1 MAYKG
6 MSIRKAIRLINSDRM
21 FLPAIQRKY
30 VWDENRIIKLFDSI
44 MLDYPIGTFLFWE
57 VNKNMA
63 NNMNYSFYKFINNYH
78 ERDNFVNPI
87 VATPIE
93 MEFDT
98 FFSVLDGQQRLTS
111 LYIALQG
118 SLSLKKYKAWAI
130 NDDAYI
136 KKELYF
142 NIEKEPINNNEEECE
157 DDENANSL
165 TYEFKFLTEDETNKE
180 NKWFKVK
187 DILKYDNFEDLIV
200 FLQKGNYPVT
210 AFKNLSKLYNV
221 LTRDD
226 NSSPINYFEIPTEC
240 TMNDVLK
247 VFVRVNSGGIILS
260 KTDLLFSTIVS
271 YWDKGREKVEEL
283 IKEINNQGQ
292 KFKFTNDFIM
302 RTCLCVMDFPIAL
315 KPETFTKA
323 NVEQIKSNWLNIA
336 KSIRD
341 TVKVIVDFG
350 FCHENLISYN
360 AVIPIIYYIYKN
372 GKLDDETKAELKKY
386 LIISETKQ
394 IFGVASNQ
402 AISSV
407 RNEISKALLNKEK
420 FNMKILANLSLVGD
434 RNFLI
439 NEEYLEG
446 LFKYDKGAYTF
457 MILTLLYPNIIVNGT
472 YKFHQDHMHP
482 FAGFKDSKLKAMNID
497 DNTIFRWKKD
507 RNKLANLQLLQS
519 DENESKNRSPLIEW
533 LQTHQNEVKYLPEN
547 ISYELKNFD
556 EFFKERKKLLKDKLK
571 EIFGITKN

>member
-1 MAYKG
+1 MAYKV
-6 MSIRKAIRLINSDRM
+6 MSIRKVIRLINSDRM

-44 MLDYPIGTFLFWE
+44 MLGYPIGTFLFWE
-57 VNKNMA
+57 VNKNTA
-63 NNMNYSFYKFINNYH
+63 KNMNYSFYKFINNYH
-78 ERDNFVNPI
+78 ERDNFVNPL
-87 VATPIE
+87 VAMPIE
-93 MEFDT
+93 MEHDT

-118 SLSLKKYKAWAI
+118 SLSLKKYKAWTT

-142 NIEKEPINNNEEECE
+142 NIEKEPVYNDEEEIE
-157 DDENANSL
+157 EDENANSL
-165 TYEFKFLTEDETNKE
+165 TYEFKFLTEDEALKD
-180 NKWFKVK
+180 KRWFKVK
-187 DILKYDNFEDLIV
+187 NILKYETLTDLVV
-200 FLQKGNYPVT
+200 FLKNGNYPIV
-210 AFKNLSKLYNV
+210 AYSNLSKLFDV
-221 LTRDD
+221 LTKDD
-226 NSSPINYFEIPTEC
+226 NSSPINYFDIPTEC
-240 TMNDVLK
+240 SMNDVLK

-292 KFKFTNDFIM
+292 KFKFSNDFIM
-302 RTCLCVMDFPIAL
+302 RACLCVLDFPISL

-323 NVEQIKSNWLNIA
+323 NVEKIKTNWTNIS
-336 KSIRD
+336 KSIKA
-341 TVKVIVDFG
+341 TVKLIVDFG
-350 FCHENLISYN
+350 FCHENLVSYN
-360 AVIPIIYYIYKN
+360 AVIPIIYYLYKN
-372 GKLDDETKAELKKY
+372 GKIDDGTKEELKKY
-386 LIISETKQ
+386 LIIAETKQ

-407 RNEISKALLNKEK
+407 RNEMNKAIQKKEK
-420 FNMKILANLSLVGD
+420 FKMEILSEVSLVGD

-439 NEEYLEG
+439 NDEYLET
-446 LFKYDKGAYTF
+446 LFKYDKGPYTF

-482 FAGFKDSKLKAMNID
+482 FTGFADNKLKAINID
-497 DNTIFRWKKD
+497 EDTIRRWKKD

-519 DENESKNRSPLIEW
+519 DENESKNRSPLIDW
-533 LQTHQNEVKYLPEN
+533 LQTHQSEVKYLPEN

-556 EFFKERKKLLKDKLK
+556 EFYKERKKLLKNKLK
-571 EIFGITKN
+571 EIFGISKN

>member
-6 MSIRKAIRLINSDRM
+6 MSIRKVIRLINSDKM

-44 MLDYPIGTFLFWE
+44 MLGYPIGTFLFWE
-57 VNKNMA
+57 INKNTA

-78 ERDNFVNPI
+78 ERDNFVNPL
-87 VATPIE
+87 VAMPIE
-93 MEFDT
+93 MEYDT

-118 SLSLKKYKAWAI
+118 SLSLKKYKAWAT

-142 NIEKEPINNNEEECE
+142 NIEKEPIYNDEEEIE
-157 DDENANSL
+157 EDENANSL
-165 TYEFKFLTEDETNKE
+165 TYEFKFLTEDEALKD
-180 NKWFKVK
+180 KRWFKVK
-187 DILKYDNFEDLIV
+187 NILKYETLTDLVV
-200 FLQKGNYPVT
+200 FLKNGNYPIV
-210 AFKNLSKLYNV
+210 AYSNLSKLFDV
-221 LTRDD
+221 LTKDD
-226 NSSPINYFEIPTEC
+226 NSSPINYFDIPTEC
-240 TMNDVLK
+240 SMNDVLK

-292 KFKFTNDFIM
+292 KFKFSNDFIM
-302 RTCLCVMDFPIAL
+302 RTCLCVLDFPISL

-323 NVEQIKSNWLNIA
+323 NVEKIKTNWTNIS
-336 KSIRD
+336 KSIKD
-341 TVKVIVDFG
+341 TVKLIVDFG
-350 FCHENLISYN
+350 FCHENLVSYN
-360 AVIPIIYYIYKN
+360 AVIPIIYYLYKN
-372 GKLDDETKAELKKY
+372 GKIDDDTKEELKKY
-386 LIISETKQ
+386 LIIAETKQ

-407 RNEISKALLNKEK
+407 RNEMNKAIQKKEK
-420 FNMKILANLSLVGD
+420 FKMEILSEVSLAVD

-439 NEEYLEG
+439 NDEYLET
-446 LFKYDKGAYTF
+446 LFKYDKGPYTF

-482 FAGFKDSKLKAMNID
+482 FTGFADNKLKAINID
-497 DNTIFRWKKD
+497 EDTIRRWKKD

-519 DENESKNRSPLIEW
+519 DENESKNRSPLIDW
-533 LQTHQNEVKYLPEN
+533 LQTHQSEVKYLPEN

-556 EFFKERKKLLKDKLK
+556 EFYKERKKLLKNKLK
-571 EIFGITKN
+571 EIFGISKN

>member
-6 MSIRKAIRLINSDRM
+6 MSIRKVIRLINSDRM

-44 MLDYPIGTFLFWE
+44 MLGYPIGTFLFWE
-57 VNKNMA
+57 VNKNTA

-78 ERDNFVNPI
+78 ERDNFVNPL
-87 VATPIE
+87 VAMPIE
-93 MEFDT
+93 MEHDT

-118 SLSLKKYKAWAI
+118 SLSLKKYKAWAT

-142 NIEKEPINNNEEECE
+142 NIEKEPIYNDEEEIE
-157 DDENANSL
+157 EDENANSL
-165 TYEFKFLTEDETNKE
+165 TYEFKFLTEDEALKD
-180 NKWFKVK
+180 KRWFKVK
-187 DILKYDNFEDLIV
+187 NILKYETWPDLKI
-200 FLQKGNYPVT
+200 FLKNGNYPIV
-210 AFKNLSKLYNV
+210 AYSNLSKLFDV
-221 LTRDD
+221 LKKDD
-226 NSSPINYFEIPTEC
+226 NSSPINYFDIPTEYS
-240 TMNDVLK
+240 MNDVLK
-247 VFVRVNSGGIILS
+247 LFVRVNSGGIILS

-292 KFKFTNDFIM
+292 KFKFSNDFIM
-302 RTCLCVMDFPIAL
+302 RACLCALDFPISL
-315 KPETFTKA
+315 KPETFAKA
-323 NVEQIKSNWLNIA
+323 NVEKIKTNWTNIS
-336 KSIRD
+336 KSIKD
-341 TVKVIVDFG
+341 TVKLIVDFG
-350 FCHENLISYN
+350 FCHENLVSYN
-360 AVIPIIYYIYKN
+360 AVIPIIYYLYKN
-372 GKLDDETKAELKKY
+372 GKIDDDTKEELKKY
-386 LIISETKQ
+386 LIIAETKQ

-407 RNEISKALLNKEK
+407 RNEMNKAIQKKEK
-420 FNMKILANLSLVGD
+420 FKMEILSEVSLVGD

-439 NEEYLEG
+439 NDEYLET
-446 LFKYDKGAYTF
+446 LFKYDKGPYTF

-482 FAGFKDSKLKAMNID
+482 FTGFADNKLKAINID
-497 DNTIFRWKKD
+497 EDTIRRWKKD

-519 DENESKNRSPLIEW
+519 DENESKNRSPLIDW
-533 LQTHQNEVKYLPEN
+533 LQTHQSEVKYLPEN

-556 EFFKERKKLLKDKLK
+556 EFYKERKKLLKNKLK
-571 EIFGITKN
+571 EIFGISKN

>member
-6 MSIRKAIRLINSDRM
+6 MSIRKVIQLINSNRM

-44 MLDYPIGTFLFWE
+44 MLGYPIGTFLFWE
-57 VNKNMA
+57 VNKNTA
-63 NNMNYSFYKFINNYH
+63 NNMNYSFYKFIDNYH
-78 ERDNFVNPI
+78 ERDNFVNTL
-87 VATPIE
+87 VAMPIE
-93 MEFDT
+93 MEYDT

-118 SLSLKKYKAWAI
+118 SLSLKKYKAWAT

-142 NIEKEPINNNEEECE
+142 NIEKEPIYNDEEEIE
-157 DDENANSL
+157 EDENANSL
-165 TYEFKFLTEDETNKE
+165 TYEFKFLTEDEALKD
-180 NKWFKVK
+180 KRWFKVK
-187 DILKYDNFEDLIV
+187 NIINYKTSPDIKNFLKN
-200 FLQKGNYPVT
+200 GNYPIV
-210 AFKNLSKLYNV
+210 AYSNLKKLIKV
-221 LTRDD
+221 LTQDG
-226 NSSPINYFEIPTEC
+226 NSSPINYFDIPTEYS
-240 TMNDVLK
+240 MNDVLK

-292 KFKFTNDFIM
+292 KFKFSNDFIM
-302 RTCLCVMDFPIAL
+302 RTCLCVLDFPISL

-323 NVEQIKSNWLNIA
+323 NVEKIKTNWTNIS
-336 KSIRD
+336 KSIKA
-341 TVKVIVDFG
+341 TVKLIVDFG
-350 FCHENLISYN
+350 FCHENLVSYN
-360 AVIPIIYYIYKN
+360 AVIPIIYYLYKN
-372 GKLDDETKAELKKY
+372 GKIDDDTKEELKKY
-386 LIISETKQ
+386 LIIAETKQ

-407 RNEISKALLNKEK
+407 RNEMNKVIQKKEK
-420 FNMKILANLSLVGD
+420 FKMEILSEVSLVGD

-439 NEEYLEG
+439 NDEYLET
-446 LFKYDKGAYTF
+446 LFKYDKGPYTF

-482 FAGFKDSKLKAMNID
+482 FTGFADNKLKAINID
-497 DNTIFRWKKD
+497 EDTIRRWKKD

-519 DENESKNRSPLIEW
+519 DENESKNRSPLIDW
-533 LQTHQNEVKYLPEN
+533 LQTHQSEVKYLPEN

-556 EFFKERKKLLKDKLK
+556 EFYKERKKLLKNKLK
-571 EIFGITKN
+571 EIFGISKN

>member
-6 MSIRKAIRLINSDRM
+6 MSIRKVIRLINSDRM

-44 MLDYPIGTFLFWE
+44 MLGYPIGTFLFWE
-57 VNKNMA
+57 VNKNTA

-78 ERDNFVNPI
+78 ERDNFVNPL
-87 VATPIE
+87 VAMPIE
-93 MEFDT
+93 MEHDT

-118 SLSLKKYKAWAI
+118 SLSLKKYKAWAT

-142 NIEKEPINNNEEECE
+142 NIEKEPIYNDEEEVE
-157 DDENANSL
+157 EDENANSL
-165 TYEFKFLTEDETNKE
+165 TYEFKFLTEDEALKD
-180 NKWFKVK
+180 KRWFKVK
-187 DILKYDNFEDLIV
+187 NILKYETLTDLVV
-200 FLQKGNYPVT
+200 FLKNGNYPIV
-210 AFKNLSKLYNV
+210 AYSNLSKLFDV
-221 LTRDD
+221 LTKDD
-226 NSSPINYFEIPTEC
+226 NSSPINYFDIPTEC
-240 TMNDVLK
+240 NMNDVLK

-292 KFKFTNDFIM
+292 KFKFSNDFIM
-302 RTCLCVMDFPIAL
+302 RTCLCVLDFPISL

-323 NVEQIKSNWLNIA
+323 NVEQIKTNWTNIA
-336 KSIRD
+336 KSIKD
-341 TVKVIVDFG
+341 TVKLIVDFG
-350 FCHENLISYN
+350 FCHENLVSYN
-360 AVIPIIYYIYKN
+360 AVIPIIYYLYKN
-372 GKLDDETKAELKKY
+372 GKIDDDTKEEIKKY
-386 LIISETKQ
+386 LIIAETKQ

-407 RNEISKALLNKEK
+407 RNEMNKAIQKKEK
-420 FNMKILANLSLVGD
+420 FKMEILSELSLVGD

-439 NEEYLEG
+439 NDDYLET
-446 LFKYDKGAYTF
+446 LFKYDKGPYTF

-482 FAGFKDSKLKAMNID
+482 FTGFVDSKLKAINID
-497 DNTIFRWKKD
+497 ENTIHRWKKD

-519 DENESKNRSPLIEW
+519 DENESKNRSPLIDW
-533 LQTHQNEVKYLPEN
+533 LQTHQSEVKYLPEN

-556 EFFKERKKLLKDKLK
+556 EFFKERKNLLKNQLK
-571 EIFGITKN
+571 EIFGISKN